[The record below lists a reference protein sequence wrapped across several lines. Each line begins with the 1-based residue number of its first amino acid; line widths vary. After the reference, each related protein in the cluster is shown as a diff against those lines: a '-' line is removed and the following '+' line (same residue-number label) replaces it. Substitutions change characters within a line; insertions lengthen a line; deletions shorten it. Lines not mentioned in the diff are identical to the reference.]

1 MLKDYLG
8 TYAMNHQHHP
18 DLEDQLA
25 SILQE
30 EIWKEITAETGETK
44 ADLDRSI
51 IEQLIKLHA
60 KNE

>member
-1 MLKDYLG
+1 
-8 TYAMNHQHHP
+8 MNHQHHP